1 MFKKCM
7 GVTFLEYINLVRIDH
22 IHDELLVTDD
32 SITDILER
40 NGFTNYKVFSRMF
53 KVQFG
58 MTPREL
64 RRLRN

>member
-1 MFKKCM
+1 MIKS
-7 GVTFLEYINLVRIDH
+7 VFLEYINLVRIDH
-22 IHDELLVTDD
+22 INDELLVTDD
-32 SITDILER
+32 SITDILQR

-64 RRLRN
+64 RRLRH

>member
-1 MFKKCM
+1 MIKSVF
-7 GVTFLEYINLVRIDH
+7 VEYINLVQIDH

-32 SITDILER
+32 SITDIQQL

-53 KVQFG
+53 KAQFG

-64 RRLRN
+64 RRLRH